1 MYNFCF
7 LGKFLVNFSFYFW
20 YYIKPVDDDNGEAGQ
35 QERQVMSKLKV
46 KLRKEKCAGT
56 LYGKL
61 LAAKLKKLPYH
72 HLLRAKHDIDNI
84 MFKYMYINCVPE
96 KESQSFSPVINT
108 IVQPLQRTLMPFRH
122 NTPNNMT
129 LLTNL
134 PSPEIAAD
142 QNQLVKIWLADLFF
156 KGKGTT

>member
-7 LGKFLVNFSFYFW
+7 LGKFLVNFSFYFS
-20 YYIKPVDDDNGEAGQ
+20 YYIKPVEDDNGEAGQ
-35 QERQVMSKLKV
+35 QERRVMSKLKV
-46 KLRKEKCAGT
+46 KLRKEKWADT
-56 LYGKL
+56 LYRKL
-61 LAAKLKKLPYH
+61 LTARLKKFPYH
-72 HLLRAKHDIDNI
+72 HRLRAKHDIDNI

-96 KESQSFSPVINT
+96 KEFQSFSPVINT
-108 IVQPLQRTLMPFRH
+108 IVQPLQRTPMRFRH

-134 PSPEIAAD
+134 PSPEIVAD

-156 KGKGTT
+156 